1 MYVRRSDV
9 IELVKESD
17 YNLAESIEDVWAML
31 EDVEKLPSVC
41 PNDICWCKSCGYQ
54 FLYASDYPC
63 CDCKNGDKYI
73 SNKEYDESIGK

>member
-17 YNLAESIEDVWAML
+17 YNLAESMNDVWAMV
-31 EDVEKLPSVC
+31 EDIEKLPSVR

-63 CDCKNGDKYI
+63 NDCQNGNKYI
-73 SNKEYDESIGK
+73 TKGEYNEIFGK